1 MKQVLHD
8 TRSRIPRNTAT
19 GPRLALRLSL
29 EERAV
34 IDEMA
39 AKEQRSSSNMARMI
53 FLRGLELTRKNKT
66 NLPDQEASGMS
77 GITININ
84 VNAPYVSLQK
94 YAEITGIPLNTCK
107 KMLADGRIIIR
118 PKRAKMEKPEVNLVA
133 MLKDALAN
141 S

>member
-1 MKQVLHD
+1 
-8 TRSRIPRNTAT
+8 
-19 GPRLALRLSL
+19 
-29 EERAV
+29 
-34 IDEMA
+34 
-39 AKEQRSSSNMARMI
+39 
-53 FLRGLELTRKNKT
+53 
-66 NLPDQEASGMS
+66 MS

-118 PKRAKMEKPEVNLVA
+118 PKRARMEKPEVNLVA
-133 MLKDALAN
+133 MLKDAIAN

>member
-1 MKQVLHD
+1 
-8 TRSRIPRNTAT
+8 
-19 GPRLALRLSL
+19 
-29 EERAV
+29 
-34 IDEMA
+34 
-39 AKEQRSSSNMARMI
+39 
-53 FLRGLELTRKNKT
+53 
-66 NLPDQEASGMS
+66 MS

-94 YAEITGIPLNTCK
+94 YAELNTCK

>member
-1 MKQVLHD
+1 
-8 TRSRIPRNTAT
+8 
-19 GPRLALRLSL
+19 
-29 EERAV
+29 
-34 IDEMA
+34 
-39 AKEQRSSSNMARMI
+39 
-53 FLRGLELTRKNKT
+53 
-66 NLPDQEASGMS
+66 MS

-133 MLKDALAN
+133 MNPISRLSAWIQKLKFRKQIKGCCDG
-141 S
+141 